1 MGYSCITAKNDPSHL
16 GFEGRGCQVG
26 HFLQSY
32 KNEDTLC
39 ALYQDKLQNIIP
51 LHNKCLKLDYI

>member
-1 MGYSCITAKNDPSHL
+1 MGESCITAKNDPSHL

-32 KNEDTLC
+32 KNEDTVC
-39 ALYQDKLQNIIP
+39 A
-51 LHNKCLKLDYI
+51 